1 MTAEMI
7 KASDV
12 AKKALEV
19 MERHGVAYI
28 LFLNDK
34 TVVMDPDADFVFE
47 FPATNQM
54 EVYKRLII
62 RAPFTKMKDAVITV
76 AKRPQKEPFAS
87 FKGL

>member
-1 MTAEMI
+1 MIAEKI

-28 LFLNDK
+28 LFFSDK
-34 TVVMDPDADFVFE
+34 TVVIDPDAEDVHE
-47 FPATNQM
+47 FPPTNQM
-54 EVYKRLII
+54 EVYKNLIVK
-62 RAPFTKMKDAVITV
+62 APFVRMKDMVITV
-76 AKRPQKEPFAS
+76 AKKPQKEPFA

>member
-1 MTAEMI
+1 
-7 KASDV
+7 
-12 AKKALEV
+12 
-19 MERHGVAYI
+19 
-28 LFLNDK
+28 
-34 TVVMDPDADFVFE
+34 MDPDADFVFE
-47 FPATNQM
+47 FPPTNQM

>member
-1 MTAEMI
+1 MAAEMI

-28 LFLNDK
+28 LFFSDK
-34 TVVMDPDADFVFE
+34 TVVMDPDAEDVHE
-47 FPATNQM
+47 FPPTNQM
-54 EVYKRLII
+54 EVYKLLII
-62 RAPFTKMKDAVITV
+62 RAPFTKMKDAVITI
-76 AKRPQKEPFAS
+76 AKKPQKEPFAS

>member
-1 MTAEMI
+1 MTEII
-7 KASDV
+7 KVSDV

-28 LFLNDK
+28 LFFGDK

-47 FPATNQM
+47 FPPTNQM
-54 EVYKRLII
+54 DVYKLLII
-62 RAPFTKMKDAVITV
+62 RAPFTKMKDTVITI
-76 AKRPQKEPFAS
+76 AKKPLKEPFAS